1 MNNISI
7 AFLSF
12 SLGSGLLAADYAQL
26 AAEAANAQKTKDYAA
41 ASAKYEEAGKAA
53 TTPAQKLSTILAR
66 FNILKQ
72 QKKQAEAEKLLK
84 DMIEDEMLKEPQQRQ
99 LINLLA
105 GQYLWGPKY
114 EEGLS
119 LLKQAQNLAC
129 PKNSNEYFRTY
140 YYMAEI
146 YLARKKQPEAAL
158 EVMSNMLNITGV
170 HPANLYQTHL
180 VIGTCNEKLGKK
192 EAALEHYRKARDYG
206 KMVKYK
212 ADFSAAD
219 KAIER
224 LSK

>member
-1 MNNISI
+1 MKKI
-7 AFLSF
+7 AVALSAF
-12 SLGSGLLAADYAQL
+12 SLGCGLLAADYAQL
-26 AAEAANAQKTKDYAA
+26 SAEAANAQKAKDYAA

-53 TTPAQKLSTILAR
+53 ATPDQKLSTILAR
-66 FNILKQ
+66 FNLLKE

-84 DMIEDEMLKEPQQRQ
+84 DMVEDEMLKEPQQRQ

-105 GQYLWGPKY
+105 GQYLWSPKY

-119 LLKQAQNLAC
+119 LLKQAQNLDC
-129 PKNSNEYFRTY
+129 PKTSNEYFRTY

-146 YLARKKQPEAAL
+146 YLSRKNQPEAAL
-158 EVMSNMLNITGV
+158 EVMNNMLNITGI
-170 HPANLYQTHL
+170 HPANLYQTHM
-180 VIGTCNEKLGKK
+180 VIGACNEKLGKK
-192 EAALEHYRKARDYG
+192 DLALENYKKARDYG

-212 ADFSAAD
+212 SDFSAAD